1 MVCAVNAQSL
11 LNSYEVFFP
20 ERVGHI
26 IIKGDDMNDLEK
38 KVRAALILCV
48 VLVGIYLVG
57 KCYTLW
63 ERKNPGHGAQLLGQA
78 YVQAGGRAAGMFLPG
93 LEYSREEQPDDMFLA
108 VLRTVGEQFPILS
121 FAETDCGEETM
132 VEDERTA
139 RAILEEN
146 EKLVAQKSQDENQKQ
161 AVTEENQ
168 QAQNKGNEA
177 GSQSGQT
184 DGPGSGTGGSGQ
196 ADGTGNGTGGSGQS
210 DGTESGAGAESG
222 QTDSAGSPAGAQSGE
237 DAQETVQI
245 PEGTALEKQVEIPK
259 EQLGDFHSLL
269 NNFFVVDPTTTAL
282 ESQINAQTL
291 LGKDMELEKDPE
303 NPQILIYHTHSQE
316 GFADSVAGDTSTTVI
331 GVGDYLVQLLQER
344 YGYQVLHITD
354 TFDIV
359 DGQLDRSAAYN
370 YAEPVISQALQEHPS
385 VEVVIDLHRD
395 GVDESKRLVTEVN
408 GKQTAQV
415 MFFNGLSRTNQ
426 NGEISYLP
434 NPYIEDNLA
443 FSFQLEYLAKQYYP
457 DYTRCIYLKGY
468 RYNLHLK
475 PRSLLLEVGAQ
486 TNTVE
491 EAKNAM
497 EPFADLLNKV
507 LSGSEDL

>member
-1 MVCAVNAQSL
+1 M
-11 LNSYEVFFP
+11 
-20 ERVGHI
+20 
-26 IIKGDDMNDLEK
+26 IKGDDMNDLEK

-48 VLVGIYLVG
+48 IVVGIYLAG
-57 KCYTLW
+57 KCRDIW
-63 ERKNPGHGAQLLGQA
+63 ERESDGQGGRILGQA
-78 YVQAGGRAAGMFLPG
+78 YVQAGTLAAEGFLPVLSYG
-93 LEYSREEQPDDMFLA
+93 QEQTPEDFFSA

-121 FAETDCGEETM
+121 FQETDCGEEEII
-132 VEDERTA
+132 EDAETA
-139 RAILEEN
+139 EAIREEN
-146 EKLVAQKSQDENQKQ
+146 EKLIAQKLEAENQAQ

-168 QAQNKGNEA
+168 QAQE
-177 GSQSGQT
+177 T
-184 DGPGSGTGGSGQ
+184 
-196 ADGTGNGTGGSGQS
+196 QS
-210 DGTESGAGAESG
+210 DGAAET
-222 QTDSAGSPAGAQSGE
+222 QNETAQ
-237 DAQETVQI
+237 AQETSQI
-245 PEGTALEKQVEIPK
+245 PEGTATQKQVEIPR
-259 EQLGDFHSLL
+259 EQLTDFNYLL

-282 ESQINAQTL
+282 ESQINVDTL
-291 LGKDMELEKDPE
+291 LGKDMKLEKNPE
-303 NPQILIYHTHSQE
+303 QPQILIYHTHSQE
-316 GFADSVAGDTSTTVI
+316 GFADSVEGDTSTTVI

-370 YAEPVISQALQEHPS
+370 YAEPVISQALQEHPTI
-385 VEVVIDLHRD
+385 EVVIDLHRD
-395 GVDESKRLVTEVN
+395 GVDESKHLVTEVN
-408 GKQTAQV
+408 GKPTAQV

-457 DYTRCIYLKGY
+457 EYTRCIYLKGY

-497 EPFADLLNKV
+497 EPFADLLYKV
-507 LSGSEDL
+507 LSGSGTG

>member
-1 MVCAVNAQSL
+1 M
-11 LNSYEVFFP
+11 
-20 ERVGHI
+20 
-26 IIKGDDMNDLEK
+26 IKGDGMNDLEK

-48 VLVGIYLVG
+48 IVVGIYLAG
-57 KCYTLW
+57 KCRDIW
-63 ERKNPGHGAQLLGQA
+63 ERESDGQGGRILGQA
-78 YVQAGGRAAGMFLPG
+78 YVQAGTLAAESFLPVLSYG
-93 LEYSREEQPDDMFLA
+93 QEQTPEDFFSA

-121 FAETDCGEETM
+121 FQETDCGEEEII
-132 VEDERTA
+132 EDAETA
-139 RAILEEN
+139 EAIREEN
-146 EKLVAQKSQDENQKQ
+146 EKLIAQKLEAENQAQ

-168 QAQNKGNEA
+168 QAQETQSNGAAETQNE
-177 GSQSGQT
+177 T
-184 DGPGSGTGGSGQ
+184 
-196 ADGTGNGTGGSGQS
+196 
-210 DGTESGAGAESG
+210 
-222 QTDSAGSPAGAQSGE
+222 AQ
-237 DAQETVQI
+237 AQETSQI
-245 PEGTALEKQVEIPK
+245 PEGTATQKQVEIPR
-259 EQLGDFHSLL
+259 EQLTDFNYLL

-282 ESQINAQTL
+282 ESQINADTL
-291 LGKDMELEKDPE
+291 LGKDMKLEKNPE
-303 NPQILIYHTHSQE
+303 QPQILIYHTHSQE
-316 GFADSVAGDTSTTVI
+316 GFADSVEGDTSTTVI

-370 YAEPVISQALQEHPS
+370 YAEPVISQALQEHPTI
-385 VEVVIDLHRD
+385 EVVIDLHRD
-395 GVDESKRLVTEVN
+395 GVDESKHLVTEVN
-408 GKQTAQV
+408 GKPTAQV

-457 DYTRCIYLKGY
+457 EYTRCIYLKGY

-497 EPFADLLNKV
+497 EPFADLLYKV
-507 LSGSEDL
+507 LSGDGAG

>member
-1 MVCAVNAQSL
+1 M
-11 LNSYEVFFP
+11 
-20 ERVGHI
+20 
-26 IIKGDDMNDLEK
+26 IKGDDMNDLEK

-48 VLVGIYLVG
+48 IVVGIYLAG
-57 KCYTLW
+57 KCRDIW
-63 ERKNPGHGAQLLGQA
+63 ERESDGQGGRILGQA
-78 YVQAGGRAAGMFLPG
+78 YVQAGTLAAESFLPVLSYG
-93 LEYSREEQPDDMFLA
+93 QEQTPEDFFSA

-121 FAETDCGEETM
+121 FQETDCGEEEII
-132 VEDERTA
+132 EDAETA
-139 RAILEEN
+139 EAIREEN
-146 EKLVAQKSQDENQKQ
+146 EKLIAQKLEAENQAQ

-168 QAQNKGNEA
+168 QAQE
-177 GSQSGQT
+177 T
-184 DGPGSGTGGSGQ
+184 
-196 ADGTGNGTGGSGQS
+196 QS
-210 DGTESGAGAESG
+210 DGAAET
-222 QTDSAGSPAGAQSGE
+222 QNETAQ
-237 DAQETVQI
+237 AQETSQI
-245 PEGTALEKQVEIPK
+245 PEGTATQKQVEIPR
-259 EQLGDFHSLL
+259 EQLTDFNYLL

-282 ESQINAQTL
+282 ESQINADTL
-291 LGKDMELEKDPE
+291 LGKDMKLEKNPE
-303 NPQILIYHTHSQE
+303 QPQILIYHTHSQE
-316 GFADSVAGDTSTTVI
+316 GFADSVEGDTSTTVI

-370 YAEPVISQALQEHPS
+370 YAEPVISQALQEHPTI
-385 VEVVIDLHRD
+385 EVIIDLHRD
-395 GVDESKRLVTEVN
+395 GVDESKHLVTEVN
-408 GKQTAQV
+408 GKPTAQV

-426 NGEISYLP
+426 NGEITYLP

-457 DYTRCIYLKGY
+457 EYTRCIYLKGY

-497 EPFADLLNKV
+497 EPFADLLYKV
-507 LSGSEDL
+507 LSGSGTG

>member
-1 MVCAVNAQSL
+1 M
-11 LNSYEVFFP
+11 
-20 ERVGHI
+20 
-26 IIKGDDMNDLEK
+26 IKGDDMNDLEK
-38 KVRAALILCV
+38 KVRVALILCV
-48 VLVGIYLVG
+48 IVVGIYLAG
-57 KCYTLW
+57 KCRDIW
-63 ERKNPGHGAQLLGQA
+63 ERESDGQGGRILGQA
-78 YVQAGGRAAGMFLPG
+78 YVQAGTLAAESFLPVLSYG
-93 LEYSREEQPDDMFLA
+93 QEQTPEDFFSA

-121 FAETDCGEETM
+121 FQETDCGEEEII
-132 VEDERTA
+132 EDAETA
-139 RAILEEN
+139 EAIREEN
-146 EKLVAQKSQDENQKQ
+146 EKLIAQKLEAENQAQ

-168 QAQNKGNEA
+168 QAQE
-177 GSQSGQT
+177 T
-184 DGPGSGTGGSGQ
+184 
-196 ADGTGNGTGGSGQS
+196 QS
-210 DGTESGAGAESG
+210 DGAAET
-222 QTDSAGSPAGAQSGE
+222 QNETAQ
-237 DAQETVQI
+237 AQETSQI
-245 PEGTALEKQVEIPK
+245 PEGTATQKQVEIPR
-259 EQLGDFHSLL
+259 EQLTDFNYLL

-282 ESQINAQTL
+282 ESQINADTL
-291 LGKDMELEKDPE
+291 LGKDMKLEKNPE
-303 NPQILIYHTHSQE
+303 QPQILIYHTHSQE
-316 GFADSVAGDTSTTVI
+316 GFADSVEGDTSTTVI

-370 YAEPVISQALQEHPS
+370 YAEPVISQALQEHPTI
-385 VEVVIDLHRD
+385 EVVIDLHRD
-395 GVDESKRLVTEVN
+395 GVDESKHLVTEVN
-408 GKQTAQV
+408 GKPTAQV

-457 DYTRCIYLKGY
+457 EYTRCIYLKGY

-497 EPFADLLNKV
+497 EPFADLLYKV
-507 LSGSEDL
+507 LSGSGAG

>member
-1 MVCAVNAQSL
+1 M
-11 LNSYEVFFP
+11 
-20 ERVGHI
+20 
-26 IIKGDDMNDLEK
+26 IKGDDMNDLEK

-48 VLVGIYLVG
+48 IVVGIYLAG
-57 KCYTLW
+57 KCRDIW
-63 ERKNPGHGAQLLGQA
+63 ERESNGQGGRILGQA
-78 YVQAGGRAAGMFLPG
+78 YVQAGTLAAESFLPVLSYG
-93 LEYSREEQPDDMFLA
+93 QEQTPEDFFSA
-108 VLRTVGEQFPILS
+108 VLRAVGEQFPILS
-121 FAETDCGEETM
+121 FQETDCGEEEII
-132 VEDERTA
+132 EDAETA
-139 RAILEEN
+139 EAIREEN
-146 EKLVAQKSQDENQKQ
+146 EKLIAQKLEAENQAQ

-168 QAQNKGNEA
+168 QAQE
-177 GSQSGQT
+177 T
-184 DGPGSGTGGSGQ
+184 
-196 ADGTGNGTGGSGQS
+196 QS
-210 DGTESGAGAESG
+210 DGAAET
-222 QTDSAGSPAGAQSGE
+222 QNETAQ
-237 DAQETVQI
+237 AQETSQI
-245 PEGTALEKQVEIPK
+245 PEGTATQKQVEIPR
-259 EQLGDFHSLL
+259 EQLTDFNYLL

-282 ESQINAQTL
+282 ESQINVDTL
-291 LGKDMELEKDPE
+291 LGKDMKLEKNPE
-303 NPQILIYHTHSQE
+303 QPQILIYHTHSQE
-316 GFADSVAGDTSTTVI
+316 GFADSVEGDTSTTVI

-370 YAEPVISQALQEHPS
+370 YAEPVISQALQEHPTI
-385 VEVVIDLHRD
+385 EVVIDLHRD
-395 GVDESKRLVTEVN
+395 GVDESKHLVTEVN
-408 GKQTAQV
+408 GKPTAQV

-457 DYTRCIYLKGY
+457 EYTRCIYLKGY

-497 EPFADLLNKV
+497 EPFADLLYKV
-507 LSGSEDL
+507 LSGDGAG

>member
-1 MVCAVNAQSL
+1 M
-11 LNSYEVFFP
+11 
-20 ERVGHI
+20 
-26 IIKGDDMNDLEK
+26 IKGDDMNDLEK

-48 VLVGIYLVG
+48 IVVGIYLAG
-57 KCYTLW
+57 KCRDIW
-63 ERKNPGHGAQLLGQA
+63 ERESDGQGGRILGQA
-78 YVQAGGRAAGMFLPG
+78 YVQAGTLAAESFLPVLSYG
-93 LEYSREEQPDDMFLA
+93 QEQTPEDFFSA

-121 FAETDCGEETM
+121 FQETDCGEEEII
-132 VEDERTA
+132 EDAETA
-139 RAILEEN
+139 EAIREEN
-146 EKLVAQKSQDENQKQ
+146 EKLIAQKLEAENQAQ

-168 QAQNKGNEA
+168 QAQE
-177 GSQSGQT
+177 T
-184 DGPGSGTGGSGQ
+184 
-196 ADGTGNGTGGSGQS
+196 QS
-210 DGTESGAGAESG
+210 DGAAET
-222 QTDSAGSPAGAQSGE
+222 QNETAQ
-237 DAQETVQI
+237 AQETSQI
-245 PEGTALEKQVEIPK
+245 PEGTATQKQVEIPR
-259 EQLGDFHSLL
+259 EQLTDFNYLL

-282 ESQINAQTL
+282 ESQINADTL
-291 LGKDMELEKDPE
+291 LGKDMKLEKNPE
-303 NPQILIYHTHSQE
+303 QPQILIYHTHSQE
-316 GFADSVAGDTSTTVI
+316 GFADSVEGDTSTTVI

-370 YAEPVISQALQEHPS
+370 YAEPVISQALQEHPTI
-385 VEVVIDLHRD
+385 EVVIDLHRD
-395 GVDESKRLVTEVN
+395 GVDESKHLVTEVN
-408 GKQTAQV
+408 GKPAAQV

-457 DYTRCIYLKGY
+457 EYTRCIYLKGY

-497 EPFADLLNKV
+497 EPFADLLYKV
-507 LSGSEDL
+507 LSGSGTG

>member
-1 MVCAVNAQSL
+1 M
-11 LNSYEVFFP
+11 
-20 ERVGHI
+20 
-26 IIKGDDMNDLEK
+26 IKGDGMNDLEK

-48 VLVGIYLVG
+48 IVVGIYLAG
-57 KCYTLW
+57 KCRDIW
-63 ERKNPGHGAQLLGQA
+63 ERESDGQGGRILGQA
-78 YVQAGGRAAGMFLPG
+78 YVQAGTLAAESFLPVLSYG
-93 LEYSREEQPDDMFLA
+93 QEQTPEDFFSA

-121 FAETDCGEETM
+121 FQETDCGEEEII
-132 VEDERTA
+132 EDAETA
-139 RAILEEN
+139 EAIREEN
-146 EKLVAQKSQDENQKQ
+146 EKLIAQKLEAENQAQ

-168 QAQNKGNEA
+168 QAQE
-177 GSQSGQT
+177 T
-184 DGPGSGTGGSGQ
+184 
-196 ADGTGNGTGGSGQS
+196 QS
-210 DGTESGAGAESG
+210 DGAAET
-222 QTDSAGSPAGAQSGE
+222 QNETAQ
-237 DAQETVQI
+237 AQETSQI
-245 PEGTALEKQVEIPK
+245 PEGTAPQKQVEIPR
-259 EQLGDFHSLL
+259 EQLTDFNYLL

-282 ESQINAQTL
+282 ESQINVDTL
-291 LGKDMELEKDPE
+291 LGKDMKLEKNPE
-303 NPQILIYHTHSQE
+303 QPQILIYHTHSQE
-316 GFADSVAGDTSTTVI
+316 GFADSVEGDTSTTVI

-370 YAEPVISQALQEHPS
+370 YAEPVISQALQEHPTI
-385 VEVVIDLHRD
+385 EVVIDLHRD
-395 GVDESKRLVTEVN
+395 GVDESKHLVTEVN
-408 GKQTAQV
+408 GKPTAQV

-457 DYTRCIYLKGY
+457 EYTRCIYLKGY

-497 EPFADLLNKV
+497 EPFADLLYKV
-507 LSGSEDL
+507 LSGNGVG

>member
-1 MVCAVNAQSL
+1 M
-11 LNSYEVFFP
+11 
-20 ERVGHI
+20 
-26 IIKGDDMNDLEK
+26 IKGDGMNDLEK

-48 VLVGIYLVG
+48 IVVGIYLAG
-57 KCYTLW
+57 KCKEIW
-63 ERKNPGHGAQLLGQA
+63 ERESDGQGGRILGQA
-78 YVQAGGRAAGMFLPG
+78 YVQAGTLAAESFLPVLSYG
-93 LEYSREEQPDDMFLA
+93 QEQAPEDFFSA

-121 FAETDCGEETM
+121 FQETDCGEEEII
-132 VEDERTA
+132 EDAETA
-139 RAILEEN
+139 EAIREEN
-146 EKLVAQKSQDENQKQ
+146 EKLIAQKLEAENQAQ

-168 QAQNKGNEA
+168 QAQE
-177 GSQSGQT
+177 T
-184 DGPGSGTGGSGQ
+184 
-196 ADGTGNGTGGSGQS
+196 QS
-210 DGTESGAGAESG
+210 DGAAET
-222 QTDSAGSPAGAQSGE
+222 QNETAQ
-237 DAQETVQI
+237 AQETSQI
-245 PEGTALEKQVEIPK
+245 PEGTATQKQVEIPR
-259 EQLGDFHSLL
+259 EQLTDFNYLL

-282 ESQINAQTL
+282 ESQINADTL
-291 LGKDMELEKDPE
+291 LGKDMKLEKNPE
-303 NPQILIYHTHSQE
+303 QPQILIYHTHSQE
-316 GFADSVAGDTSTTVI
+316 GFADSVEGDTSTTVI

-370 YAEPVISQALQEHPS
+370 YAEPVISQALQEHPTI
-385 VEVVIDLHRD
+385 EVVIDLHRD
-395 GVDESKRLVTEVN
+395 GVDESKHLVTEVN
-408 GKQTAQV
+408 GKPTAQV

-457 DYTRCIYLKGY
+457 EYTRCIYLKGY

-497 EPFADLLNKV
+497 EPFADLLYKV
-507 LSGSEDL
+507 LSGER

>member
-1 MVCAVNAQSL
+1 M
-11 LNSYEVFFP
+11 
-20 ERVGHI
+20 
-26 IIKGDDMNDLEK
+26 IKGDDMNNLEK

-48 VLVGIYLVG
+48 IVVGIYLAG
-57 KCYTLW
+57 KCRDIW
-63 ERKNPGHGAQLLGQA
+63 ERESDGQGGRILGQA
-78 YVQAGGRAAGMFLPG
+78 YVQAGTLAAESFLPVLSYG
-93 LEYSREEQPDDMFLA
+93 QEQTPEDFFSA

-121 FAETDCGEETM
+121 FQETDCGEEEII
-132 VEDERTA
+132 EDAETA
-139 RAILEEN
+139 EAIREEN
-146 EKLVAQKSQDENQKQ
+146 EKLIAQKLEAENQAQ

-168 QAQNKGNEA
+168 QAQE
-177 GSQSGQT
+177 T
-184 DGPGSGTGGSGQ
+184 
-196 ADGTGNGTGGSGQS
+196 QS
-210 DGTESGAGAESG
+210 DGAAET
-222 QTDSAGSPAGAQSGE
+222 QNETAQ
-237 DAQETVQI
+237 AQETSQI
-245 PEGTALEKQVEIPK
+245 PEGTATQKQVEIPR
-259 EQLGDFHSLL
+259 EQLTDFNYLL

-282 ESQINAQTL
+282 ESQINVDTL
-291 LGKDMELEKDPE
+291 LGKDMKLEKNPE
-303 NPQILIYHTHSQE
+303 QPQILIYHTHSQE
-316 GFADSVAGDTSTTVI
+316 GFADSVEGDTSTTVI

-370 YAEPVISQALQEHPS
+370 YAEPVISQALQEHPTI
-385 VEVVIDLHRD
+385 EVVIDLHRD
-395 GVDESKRLVTEVN
+395 GVDESKHLVTEVN
-408 GKQTAQV
+408 GKPAAQV

-457 DYTRCIYLKGY
+457 EYTRCIYLKGY

-497 EPFADLLNKV
+497 EPFADLLYKV
-507 LSGSEDL
+507 LSGER

>member
-1 MVCAVNAQSL
+1 M
-11 LNSYEVFFP
+11 
-20 ERVGHI
+20 
-26 IIKGDDMNDLEK
+26 IKGDGMNDLEK

-48 VLVGIYLVG
+48 IVVGIYLAG
-57 KCYTLW
+57 KCRDIW
-63 ERKNPGHGAQLLGQA
+63 ERESDGQGGRILGQA
-78 YVQAGGRAAGMFLPG
+78 YVQAGTLAAESFLPVLSYG
-93 LEYSREEQPDDMFLA
+93 QEQTPEDFFSA

-121 FAETDCGEETM
+121 FQETDCGEEEII
-132 VEDERTA
+132 EDAETA
-139 RAILEEN
+139 EAIREEN
-146 EKLVAQKSQDENQKQ
+146 EKLIAQKLEAENQAQ

-168 QAQNKGNEA
+168 QAQE
-177 GSQSGQT
+177 T
-184 DGPGSGTGGSGQ
+184 
-196 ADGTGNGTGGSGQS
+196 QS
-210 DGTESGAGAESG
+210 DGAAET
-222 QTDSAGSPAGAQSGE
+222 QNETAQ
-237 DAQETVQI
+237 AQETSQI
-245 PEGTALEKQVEIPK
+245 PEGTATQKQVEIPR
-259 EQLGDFHSLL
+259 EQLTDFNYLL

-282 ESQINAQTL
+282 ESQINVDTL
-291 LGKDMELEKDPE
+291 LGKDMKLEKNPE
-303 NPQILIYHTHSQE
+303 QPQILIYHTHSQE
-316 GFADSVAGDTSTTVI
+316 EFADSVEGDTSTTVI

-370 YAEPVISQALQEHPS
+370 YAEPVISQALQEHPTI
-385 VEVVIDLHRD
+385 EVVIDLHRD
-395 GVDESKRLVTEVN
+395 GVDESKHLVTEVN
-408 GKQTAQV
+408 GKPTAQV

-457 DYTRCIYLKGY
+457 EYTRCIYLKGY

-497 EPFADLLNKV
+497 EPFADLLYKV
-507 LSGSEDL
+507 LSGDGAG

>member
-1 MVCAVNAQSL
+1 M
-11 LNSYEVFFP
+11 
-20 ERVGHI
+20 
-26 IIKGDDMNDLEK
+26 IKGDDMNDLEK

-48 VLVGIYLVG
+48 IVVGIYLAG
-57 KCYTLW
+57 KCRDIW
-63 ERKNPGHGAQLLGQA
+63 ERESDGQGGRILGQA
-78 YVQAGGRAAGMFLPG
+78 YVQAGTLAAESFLPVLSYG
-93 LEYSREEQPDDMFLA
+93 QEQTPEDFFSA

-121 FAETDCGEETM
+121 FQETDCGEEEII
-132 VEDERTA
+132 EDAETA
-139 RAILEEN
+139 EAIREEN
-146 EKLVAQKSQDENQKQ
+146 EKLIAQKLEAENQAQ

-168 QAQNKGNEA
+168 QAQE
-177 GSQSGQT
+177 T
-184 DGPGSGTGGSGQ
+184 
-196 ADGTGNGTGGSGQS
+196 QS
-210 DGTESGAGAESG
+210 DGAAET
-222 QTDSAGSPAGAQSGE
+222 QNETAQ
-237 DAQETVQI
+237 AQETSQI
-245 PEGTALEKQVEIPK
+245 PEGTATQKQVEIPR
-259 EQLGDFHSLL
+259 EQLTDFNYLL

-282 ESQINAQTL
+282 ESQINVDTL
-291 LGKDMELEKDPE
+291 LGKDMKLEKNPE
-303 NPQILIYHTHSQE
+303 QPQILIYHTHSQE
-316 GFADSVAGDTSTTVI
+316 GFADSVEGDTSTTVI
-331 GVGDYLVQLLQER
+331 GVGDYLAQLLQER

-370 YAEPVISQALQEHPS
+370 YAEPVISQALQEHPTI
-385 VEVVIDLHRD
+385 EIVIDLHRD
-395 GVDESKRLVTEVN
+395 GVDESKPLVTEVN
-408 GKQTAQV
+408 GKPTAQV

-457 DYTRCIYLKGY
+457 EYTRCIYLKGY

-497 EPFADLLNKV
+497 EPFADLLYKV
-507 LSGSEDL
+507 LSGSGAG

>member
-1 MVCAVNAQSL
+1 M
-11 LNSYEVFFP
+11 
-20 ERVGHI
+20 
-26 IIKGDDMNDLEK
+26 IKGDDMNDLEK

-48 VLVGIYLVG
+48 IVAGIYLAG
-57 KCYTLW
+57 KCRDIW
-63 ERKNPGHGAQLLGQA
+63 ERESDGQGGRILGQA
-78 YVQAGGRAAGMFLPG
+78 YVQAGTLAAESFLPVLSYG
-93 LEYSREEQPDDMFLA
+93 QEQTPEDFFSA

-121 FAETDCGEETM
+121 FQETDCGEEEII
-132 VEDERTA
+132 EDAETA
-139 RAILEEN
+139 EAIREEN
-146 EKLVAQKSQDENQKQ
+146 EKLIAQKLEAENQAQ

-168 QAQNKGNEA
+168 QAQE
-177 GSQSGQT
+177 T
-184 DGPGSGTGGSGQ
+184 
-196 ADGTGNGTGGSGQS
+196 QS
-210 DGTESGAGAESG
+210 DGAAET
-222 QTDSAGSPAGAQSGE
+222 QNETAQ
-237 DAQETVQI
+237 AQETSQI
-245 PEGTALEKQVEIPK
+245 PEGTATQKQVEIPR
-259 EQLGDFHSLL
+259 EQLTDFNYLL

-282 ESQINAQTL
+282 ESQINVDTL
-291 LGKDMELEKDPE
+291 LGKDMKLEKNPE
-303 NPQILIYHTHSQE
+303 QPQILIYHTHSQE
-316 GFADSVAGDTSTTVI
+316 GFADSVEGDTSTTVI

-354 TFDIV
+354 TFDLV

-370 YAEPVISQALQEHPS
+370 YAEPVISQALQEHPTI
-385 VEVVIDLHRD
+385 EVVIDLHRD
-395 GVDESKRLVTEVN
+395 GVDESKHLVTEVN
-408 GKQTAQV
+408 GKPTAQV

-457 DYTRCIYLKGY
+457 EYTRCIYLKGY

-497 EPFADLLNKV
+497 EPFADLLYKV
-507 LSGSEDL
+507 LSGNGAG

>member
-1 MVCAVNAQSL
+1 M
-11 LNSYEVFFP
+11 
-20 ERVGHI
+20 
-26 IIKGDDMNDLEK
+26 IKGDGMNDLEK

-48 VLVGIYLVG
+48 IVVGIYLAG
-57 KCYTLW
+57 KCRDIW
-63 ERKNPGHGAQLLGQA
+63 ERESDGQGGRILGQA
-78 YVQAGGRAAGMFLPG
+78 YVQAGTLAAESFLPVLSYG
-93 LEYSREEQPDDMFLA
+93 QEQTPEDFFSA

-121 FAETDCGEETM
+121 FQETDCGEEEII
-132 VEDERTA
+132 EDAETA
-139 RAILEEN
+139 EAIREEN
-146 EKLVAQKSQDENQKQ
+146 EKLIAQKLEAENQAQ

-168 QAQNKGNEA
+168 QAQE
-177 GSQSGQT
+177 T
-184 DGPGSGTGGSGQ
+184 
-196 ADGTGNGTGGSGQS
+196 QS
-210 DGTESGAGAESG
+210 DGAAET
-222 QTDSAGSPAGAQSGE
+222 QNETAQ
-237 DAQETVQI
+237 AQETSQI
-245 PEGTALEKQVEIPK
+245 PEGTATQKQVEIPR
-259 EQLGDFHSLL
+259 EQLTDFNYLL

-282 ESQINAQTL
+282 ESQINADTL
-291 LGKDMELEKDPE
+291 LGKDMKLEKNPE
-303 NPQILIYHTHSQE
+303 QPQILIYHTHSQE
-316 GFADSVAGDTSTTVI
+316 GFADSVEGDTSTTVI

-370 YAEPVISQALQEHPS
+370 YAEPVISQALQEHPTI
-385 VEVVIDLHRD
+385 EIVIDLHRD
-395 GVDESKRLVTEVN
+395 GVDESKHLVTEVN
-408 GKQTAQV
+408 GKPTAQV

-457 DYTRCIYLKGY
+457 EYTRCIYLKGY

-497 EPFADLLNKV
+497 EPFADLLYKV
-507 LSGSEDL
+507 LSGSGAG

>member
-1 MVCAVNAQSL
+1 M
-11 LNSYEVFFP
+11 
-20 ERVGHI
+20 
-26 IIKGDDMNDLEK
+26 IKGDGMNDLEK

-48 VLVGIYLVG
+48 IVVGIYLAG
-57 KCYTLW
+57 KCRDIW
-63 ERKNPGHGAQLLGQA
+63 ERESDGQGGRILGQA
-78 YVQAGGRAAGMFLPG
+78 YVQAGTLAAESFLPVLSYG
-93 LEYSREEQPDDMFLA
+93 QEQTPEDFFSA

-121 FAETDCGEETM
+121 FQETDCGEEEII
-132 VEDERTA
+132 EDAETA
-139 RAILEEN
+139 EAIREEN
-146 EKLVAQKSQDENQKQ
+146 EKLIAQKLEAENQAQ

-168 QAQNKGNEA
+168 QAQE
-177 GSQSGQT
+177 T
-184 DGPGSGTGGSGQ
+184 
-196 ADGTGNGTGGSGQS
+196 QS
-210 DGTESGAGAESG
+210 DGAAET
-222 QTDSAGSPAGAQSGE
+222 QNETAQ
-237 DAQETVQI
+237 AQETSQI
-245 PEGTALEKQVEIPK
+245 PEGTATQKQVEIPR
-259 EQLGDFHSLL
+259 EQLTDFNYLL

-282 ESQINAQTL
+282 ESQINVDTL
-291 LGKDMELEKDPE
+291 LGKDMKLEKNPE
-303 NPQILIYHTHSQE
+303 QPQILIYHTHSQE
-316 GFADSVAGDTSTTVI
+316 GFADSVEGDTSTTVI
-331 GVGDYLVQLLQER
+331 GVGDYLAQLLQER

-370 YAEPVISQALQEHPS
+370 YAEPVISQALQEHPTI
-385 VEVVIDLHRD
+385 EVVIDLHRD
-395 GVDESKRLVTEVN
+395 GVDESKHLVTEVN
-408 GKQTAQV
+408 GKPTAQV

-457 DYTRCIYLKGY
+457 EYTRCIYLKGY

-497 EPFADLLNKV
+497 EPFADLLYKV
-507 LSGSEDL
+507 LSGSGTG

>member
-1 MVCAVNAQSL
+1 M
-11 LNSYEVFFP
+11 
-20 ERVGHI
+20 
-26 IIKGDDMNDLEK
+26 IKGDDMNDLEK
-38 KVRAALILCV
+38 KVRAVLILCV
-48 VLVGIYLVG
+48 IVVGIYLAG
-57 KCYTLW
+57 KCRDIW
-63 ERKNPGHGAQLLGQA
+63 ERESDGQGGRILGQA
-78 YVQAGGRAAGMFLPG
+78 YVQAGTLAAESFLPVLSYG
-93 LEYSREEQPDDMFLA
+93 QEQTPEDFFSA

-121 FAETDCGEETM
+121 FQETDCGEEEII
-132 VEDERTA
+132 EDAETA
-139 RAILEEN
+139 EAIREEN
-146 EKLVAQKSQDENQKQ
+146 EKLIAQKLEAENQAQ

-168 QAQNKGNEA
+168 QAQE
-177 GSQSGQT
+177 T
-184 DGPGSGTGGSGQ
+184 
-196 ADGTGNGTGGSGQS
+196 QS
-210 DGTESGAGAESG
+210 DGAAET
-222 QTDSAGSPAGAQSGE
+222 QNETAQ
-237 DAQETVQI
+237 AQETSQI
-245 PEGTALEKQVEIPK
+245 PEGTATQKQVEIPR
-259 EQLGDFHSLL
+259 EQLTDFNYLL

-282 ESQINAQTL
+282 ESQINVDTL
-291 LGKDMELEKDPE
+291 LGKDMKLEKNPE
-303 NPQILIYHTHSQE
+303 QPQILIYHTHSQE
-316 GFADSVAGDTSTTVI
+316 GFADSVEGDTSTTVI

-370 YAEPVISQALQEHPS
+370 YAEPVISQALQEHPTI
-385 VEVVIDLHRD
+385 EVVIDLHRD
-395 GVDESKRLVTEVN
+395 GVDESKHLVTEVN
-408 GKQTAQV
+408 GKPTAQV

-457 DYTRCIYLKGY
+457 EYTRCIYLKGY

-497 EPFADLLNKV
+497 EPFADLLYKV
-507 LSGSEDL
+507 LSGSGAG

>member
-1 MVCAVNAQSL
+1 M
-11 LNSYEVFFP
+11 
-20 ERVGHI
+20 
-26 IIKGDDMNDLEK
+26 IKGDDMNDLEK

-48 VLVGIYLVG
+48 IVVGIYLAG
-57 KCYTLW
+57 KCRDIW
-63 ERKNPGHGAQLLGQA
+63 ERESDGQGGRILGQA
-78 YVQAGGRAAGMFLPG
+78 YVQAGTLAAESFLPVLSYG
-93 LEYSREEQPDDMFLA
+93 QEQTPEDFFSA

-121 FAETDCGEETM
+121 FQETDCGEEEII
-132 VEDERTA
+132 EDAETA
-139 RAILEEN
+139 EAIREEN
-146 EKLVAQKSQDENQKQ
+146 EKLIAQKLEAENQAQ

-168 QAQNKGNEA
+168 EAQE
-177 GSQSGQT
+177 T
-184 DGPGSGTGGSGQ
+184 
-196 ADGTGNGTGGSGQS
+196 QS
-210 DGTESGAGAESG
+210 DGAAET
-222 QTDSAGSPAGAQSGE
+222 QNETAQ
-237 DAQETVQI
+237 AQETSQI
-245 PEGTALEKQVEIPK
+245 PEGTATQKQVEIPR
-259 EQLGDFHSLL
+259 EQLTDFNYLL

-282 ESQINAQTL
+282 ESQINADTL
-291 LGKDMELEKDPE
+291 LGKDMKLEKNPE
-303 NPQILIYHTHSQE
+303 QPQILIYHTHSQE
-316 GFADSVAGDTSTTVI
+316 GFADSVEGDTSTTVI

-370 YAEPVISQALQEHPS
+370 YAEPVISQALQEHPTI
-385 VEVVIDLHRD
+385 EVVIDLHRD
-395 GVDESKRLVTEVN
+395 GVDESKHLVTEVN
-408 GKQTAQV
+408 GKPTAQV

-457 DYTRCIYLKGY
+457 EYTRCIYLKGY

-497 EPFADLLNKV
+497 EPFADLLYKV
-507 LSGSEDL
+507 LSGSGAG

>member
-1 MVCAVNAQSL
+1 M
-11 LNSYEVFFP
+11 
-20 ERVGHI
+20 
-26 IIKGDDMNDLEK
+26 IKGDGMNDLEK

-48 VLVGIYLVG
+48 IVVGIYLAG
-57 KCYTLW
+57 KCKEIW
-63 ERKNPGHGAQLLGQA
+63 ERESDGQGGRILGQA
-78 YVQAGGRAAGMFLPG
+78 YVQAGTLAAGSFLPVLSYG
-93 LEYSREEQPDDMFLA
+93 QEQAPEDFFSA

-121 FAETDCGEETM
+121 FQETDCGEEEII
-132 VEDERTA
+132 EDAETA
-139 RAILEEN
+139 EAIREEN
-146 EKLVAQKSQDENQKQ
+146 EKLIAQKLEAENQAQ

-168 QAQNKGNEA
+168 QAQE
-177 GSQSGQT
+177 T
-184 DGPGSGTGGSGQ
+184 
-196 ADGTGNGTGGSGQS
+196 QS
-210 DGTESGAGAESG
+210 DGANQGNG
-222 QTDSAGSPAGAQSGE
+222 
-237 DAQETVQI
+237 QETSQI
-245 PEGTALEKQVEIPK
+245 SEGTATQKQVEIPR
-259 EQLGDFHSLL
+259 EQLTDFNYLL

-282 ESQINAQTL
+282 KSQINVDTL
-291 LGKDMELEKDPE
+291 LGKDMKLEKNPE
-303 NPQILIYHTHSQE
+303 QPQILIYHTHSQE
-316 GFADSVAGDTSTTVI
+316 EFADSVEGDTSTTVI

-354 TFDIV
+354 TFDLV

-370 YAEPVISQALQEHPS
+370 YAEPVISQALQEHPTI
-385 VEVVIDLHRD
+385 EVVIDLHRD
-395 GVDESKRLVTEVN
+395 GVDESKHLVTEVN
-408 GKQTAQV
+408 GKPTAQV

-457 DYTRCIYLKGY
+457 EYTRCIYLKGY

-497 EPFADLLNKV
+497 EPFADLLYKV
-507 LSGSEDL
+507 LSGNGAG

>member
-1 MVCAVNAQSL
+1 M
-11 LNSYEVFFP
+11 
-20 ERVGHI
+20 
-26 IIKGDDMNDLEK
+26 IKGDGMNDLEK

-48 VLVGIYLVG
+48 IVVGIYLAG
-57 KCYTLW
+57 KCRDIW
-63 ERKNPGHGAQLLGQA
+63 ERESDGQGGRILGQA
-78 YVQAGGRAAGMFLPG
+78 YVQAGTLAAESFLPVLSYG
-93 LEYSREEQPDDMFLA
+93 QEQTPEDFFSA

-121 FAETDCGEETM
+121 FQETDCGEEEII
-132 VEDERTA
+132 EDAETA
-139 RAILEEN
+139 EAIREEN
-146 EKLVAQKSQDENQKQ
+146 EKLIAQKLEAENQAQ

-168 QAQNKGNEA
+168 QAQE
-177 GSQSGQT
+177 T
-184 DGPGSGTGGSGQ
+184 
-196 ADGTGNGTGGSGQS
+196 QS
-210 DGTESGAGAESG
+210 DGAAET
-222 QTDSAGSPAGAQSGE
+222 QNETAQ
-237 DAQETVQI
+237 AQETSQI
-245 PEGTALEKQVEIPK
+245 PEGTATQKQVEIPR
-259 EQLGDFHSLL
+259 EQLTDFNYLL

-282 ESQINAQTL
+282 ESQINADTL
-291 LGKDMELEKDPE
+291 LGKDMKLEKNPE
-303 NPQILIYHTHSQE
+303 QPQILIYHTHSQE
-316 GFADSVAGDTSTTVI
+316 GFADSVEGDTSTTVI

-370 YAEPVISQALQEHPS
+370 YAEPVISQALQEHPTI
-385 VEVVIDLHRD
+385 EVVIDLHRD
-395 GVDESKRLVTEVN
+395 GVDESKHLVTEVN
-408 GKQTAQV
+408 GKPTAQV

-457 DYTRCIYLKGY
+457 EYTRCIYLKGY

-497 EPFADLLNKV
+497 EPFADLLYKV
-507 LSGSEDL
+507 LSGSGTG

>member
-1 MVCAVNAQSL
+1 M
-11 LNSYEVFFP
+11 
-20 ERVGHI
+20 
-26 IIKGDDMNDLEK
+26 IKGDDMNDLEK

-48 VLVGIYLVG
+48 IVVGIYLAG
-57 KCYTLW
+57 KCRDIW
-63 ERKNPGHGAQLLGQA
+63 ERESDGQGGRILGQA
-78 YVQAGGRAAGMFLPG
+78 YVQAGTLAAESFLPVLSYG
-93 LEYSREEQPDDMFLA
+93 QEQTPEDFFSA

-121 FAETDCGEETM
+121 FQETDCGEEEII
-132 VEDERTA
+132 EDAETA
-139 RAILEEN
+139 EAIREEN
-146 EKLVAQKSQDENQKQ
+146 EKLIAQKLEAENQAQ

-168 QAQNKGNEA
+168 QAQE
-177 GSQSGQT
+177 T
-184 DGPGSGTGGSGQ
+184 
-196 ADGTGNGTGGSGQS
+196 QS
-210 DGTESGAGAESG
+210 DGAAET
-222 QTDSAGSPAGAQSGE
+222 QNETAQ
-237 DAQETVQI
+237 AQETSQI
-245 PEGTALEKQVEIPK
+245 PEGTATQKQVEIPR
-259 EQLGDFHSLL
+259 EQLTDFNYLL

-282 ESQINAQTL
+282 ESQINADTL
-291 LGKDMELEKDPE
+291 LGKDMKLEKNPE
-303 NPQILIYHTHSQE
+303 QPQILIYHTHSQE
-316 GFADSVAGDTSTTVI
+316 GFADSVEGDTSTTVI
-331 GVGDYLVQLLQER
+331 GVGDYLAQLLQER

-370 YAEPVISQALQEHPS
+370 YAEPVISQALQEHPTI
-385 VEVVIDLHRD
+385 EVVIDLHRD
-395 GVDESKRLVTEVN
+395 GVDESKHLITEVN
-408 GKQTAQV
+408 GKPTAQV

-457 DYTRCIYLKGY
+457 EYTRCIYLKGY

-497 EPFADLLNKV
+497 EPFADLLYKV
-507 LSGSEDL
+507 LSGDGAG

>member
-1 MVCAVNAQSL
+1 M
-11 LNSYEVFFP
+11 
-20 ERVGHI
+20 
-26 IIKGDDMNDLEK
+26 IKGDGMNDLEK

-48 VLVGIYLVG
+48 IVVGIYLAG
-57 KCYTLW
+57 KCKEIW
-63 ERKNPGHGAQLLGQA
+63 ERESDGQGGRILGQA
-78 YVQAGGRAAGMFLPG
+78 YVQAGTLAAGSFLPVLSYG
-93 LEYSREEQPDDMFLA
+93 QEQTPEDFFSA
-108 VLRTVGEQFPILS
+108 VLRAVGEQFPILS
-121 FAETDCGEETM
+121 FQETDCGEEEII
-132 VEDERTA
+132 EDAETA
-139 RAILEEN
+139 EAIREEN
-146 EKLVAQKSQDENQKQ
+146 EKLIAQKLEAENQAQ

-168 QAQNKGNEA
+168 QAQE
-177 GSQSGQT
+177 T
-184 DGPGSGTGGSGQ
+184 
-196 ADGTGNGTGGSGQS
+196 QS
-210 DGTESGAGAESG
+210 DGAAET
-222 QTDSAGSPAGAQSGE
+222 QNETAQ
-237 DAQETVQI
+237 AQETSQI
-245 PEGTALEKQVEIPK
+245 PEGTATQKQVEIPR
-259 EQLGDFHSLL
+259 EQLTDFNYLL

-282 ESQINAQTL
+282 ESQINVDTL
-291 LGKDMELEKDPE
+291 LGKDMKLEKNPE
-303 NPQILIYHTHSQE
+303 QPQILIYHTHSQE
-316 GFADSVAGDTSTTVI
+316 GFADSVEGDTSTTVI

-370 YAEPVISQALQEHPS
+370 YAEPVISQALQEHPTI
-385 VEVVIDLHRD
+385 EVVIDLHRD
-395 GVDESKRLVTEVN
+395 GVDESKHLVTEVN
-408 GKQTAQV
+408 GKPTAQV

-457 DYTRCIYLKGY
+457 EYTRCIYLKGY

-497 EPFADLLNKV
+497 EPFADLLYKV
-507 LSGSEDL
+507 LSGNGAG

>member
-1 MVCAVNAQSL
+1 M
-11 LNSYEVFFP
+11 
-20 ERVGHI
+20 
-26 IIKGDDMNDLEK
+26 IKGDDMNDLEK

-48 VLVGIYLVG
+48 IVVGIYLAG
-57 KCYTLW
+57 KCRDIW
-63 ERKNPGHGAQLLGQA
+63 ERESDGQGGRILGQA
-78 YVQAGGRAAGMFLPG
+78 YVQAGTLAAESFLPVLSYG
-93 LEYSREEQPDDMFLA
+93 QEQTPEDFFSA

-121 FAETDCGEETM
+121 LQETDCGEEEII
-132 VEDERTA
+132 EDAETA
-139 RAILEEN
+139 EAIREEN
-146 EKLVAQKSQDENQKQ
+146 EKLIAQKLEAENQAQ

-168 QAQNKGNEA
+168 QAQE
-177 GSQSGQT
+177 T
-184 DGPGSGTGGSGQ
+184 
-196 ADGTGNGTGGSGQS
+196 QS
-210 DGTESGAGAESG
+210 DGAAET
-222 QTDSAGSPAGAQSGE
+222 QNETAQ
-237 DAQETVQI
+237 AQETSQI
-245 PEGTALEKQVEIPK
+245 PEGTATQKQVEIPR
-259 EQLGDFHSLL
+259 EQLTDFNYLL

-282 ESQINAQTL
+282 ESQINADTL
-291 LGKDMELEKDPE
+291 LGKDMKLEKNPE
-303 NPQILIYHTHSQE
+303 QPQILIYHTHSQE
-316 GFADSVAGDTSTTVI
+316 GFADSVEGDTSTTVI

-370 YAEPVISQALQEHPS
+370 YAEPVISQALQEHPTI
-385 VEVVIDLHRD
+385 EIVIDLHRD
-395 GVDESKRLVTEVN
+395 GVDESKHLVTEVN
-408 GKQTAQV
+408 WKPTAQV

-457 DYTRCIYLKGY
+457 EYTRCIYLKGY

-497 EPFADLLNKV
+497 EPFADLLYKV
-507 LSGSEDL
+507 LSGSGAG

>member
-1 MVCAVNAQSL
+1 M
-11 LNSYEVFFP
+11 
-20 ERVGHI
+20 
-26 IIKGDDMNDLEK
+26 IKGDDMNDLEK

-48 VLVGIYLVG
+48 IVVGIYLAG
-57 KCYTLW
+57 KCRDIW
-63 ERKNPGHGAQLLGQA
+63 ERESDGQGGRILGQA
-78 YVQAGGRAAGMFLPG
+78 YVQAGTLAAESFLPVLSYG
-93 LEYSREEQPDDMFLA
+93 QEQAPEDFFSA

-121 FAETDCGEETM
+121 FQETDCGEEEII
-132 VEDERTA
+132 EDAETA
-139 RAILEEN
+139 EAIREEN
-146 EKLVAQKSQDENQKQ
+146 EKLIAQKLEAENQAQ

-168 QAQNKGNEA
+168 QAQE
-177 GSQSGQT
+177 T
-184 DGPGSGTGGSGQ
+184 
-196 ADGTGNGTGGSGQS
+196 QS
-210 DGTESGAGAESG
+210 DGAAET
-222 QTDSAGSPAGAQSGE
+222 QNETAQ
-237 DAQETVQI
+237 AQETSQI
-245 PEGTALEKQVEIPK
+245 PEGTATQKQVEIPR
-259 EQLGDFHSLL
+259 EQLTDFNYLL

-282 ESQINAQTL
+282 ESQINADTL
-291 LGKDMELEKDPE
+291 LGKDMKLEKNPE
-303 NPQILIYHTHSQE
+303 QPQILIYHTHSQE
-316 GFADSVAGDTSTTVI
+316 GFADSVEGDTSTTVI

-370 YAEPVISQALQEHPS
+370 YAEPVISQALQEHPTI
-385 VEVVIDLHRD
+385 EVVIDLHRD
-395 GVDESKRLVTEVN
+395 GVDESKHLVTEVN
-408 GKQTAQV
+408 GKPTAQV

-457 DYTRCIYLKGY
+457 EYTRCIYLKGY

-497 EPFADLLNKV
+497 EPFADLLYKV
-507 LSGSEDL
+507 LSGSGTG

>member
-1 MVCAVNAQSL
+1 M
-11 LNSYEVFFP
+11 
-20 ERVGHI
+20 
-26 IIKGDDMNDLEK
+26 IKGDDMNDLEK

-48 VLVGIYLVG
+48 IVAGIYLAG
-57 KCYTLW
+57 KCRDIW
-63 ERKNPGHGAQLLGQA
+63 ERESDGQGGRILGQA
-78 YVQAGGRAAGMFLPG
+78 YVQAGTLAAESFLPVLSYG
-93 LEYSREEQPDDMFLA
+93 QEQTPEDFFSA

-121 FAETDCGEETM
+121 FQETDCGEEEII
-132 VEDERTA
+132 EDAETA
-139 RAILEEN
+139 EAIREEN
-146 EKLVAQKSQDENQKQ
+146 EKLIAQKLEAENQAQ

-168 QAQNKGNEA
+168 QAQE
-177 GSQSGQT
+177 T
-184 DGPGSGTGGSGQ
+184 
-196 ADGTGNGTGGSGQS
+196 QS
-210 DGTESGAGAESG
+210 DGAAET
-222 QTDSAGSPAGAQSGE
+222 QNETAQ
-237 DAQETVQI
+237 AQETSQI
-245 PEGTALEKQVEIPK
+245 PEGTATQKQVEIPR
-259 EQLGDFHSLL
+259 EQLTDFNYLL

-282 ESQINAQTL
+282 ESQINVDTL
-291 LGKDMELEKDPE
+291 LGKDMKLEKNPE
-303 NPQILIYHTHSQE
+303 QPQILIYHTHSQE
-316 GFADSVAGDTSTTVI
+316 GFADSVEGDTSTTVI
-331 GVGDYLVQLLQER
+331 GVGDYLAQLLQER

-370 YAEPVISQALQEHPS
+370 YAEPVISQALQEHPTI
-385 VEVVIDLHRD
+385 EIVIDLHRD
-395 GVDESKRLVTEVN
+395 GVDESKHLVTEVK
-408 GKQTAQV
+408 GKPTAQV

-457 DYTRCIYLKGY
+457 EYTRCIYLKGY

-497 EPFADLLNKV
+497 EPFADLLYKV
-507 LSGSEDL
+507 LSGNGAG

>member
-1 MVCAVNAQSL
+1 M
-11 LNSYEVFFP
+11 
-20 ERVGHI
+20 
-26 IIKGDDMNDLEK
+26 IKGDDMNDLEK

-48 VLVGIYLVG
+48 IVVGIYLAG
-57 KCYTLW
+57 KCRDIW
-63 ERKNPGHGAQLLGQA
+63 ERESDGQGGRILGQA
-78 YVQAGGRAAGMFLPG
+78 YVQAGTLAAESFLPVLSYG
-93 LEYSREEQPDDMFLA
+93 QEQTPEDFFSA

-121 FAETDCGEETM
+121 FQETDCGEEEII
-132 VEDERTA
+132 EDAETA
-139 RAILEEN
+139 EAIREEN
-146 EKLVAQKSQDENQKQ
+146 EKLIAQKLEAENQAQ

-168 QAQNKGNEA
+168 QAQE
-177 GSQSGQT
+177 T
-184 DGPGSGTGGSGQ
+184 
-196 ADGTGNGTGGSGQS
+196 QS
-210 DGTESGAGAESG
+210 DGAAET
-222 QTDSAGSPAGAQSGE
+222 QNETAQ
-237 DAQETVQI
+237 AQETSQI
-245 PEGTALEKQVEIPK
+245 PEGTATQKQVEIPR
-259 EQLGDFHSLL
+259 EQLTDFNYLL

-282 ESQINAQTL
+282 ESQINVDTL
-291 LGKDMELEKDPE
+291 LEKDMKLEKNPE
-303 NPQILIYHTHSQE
+303 QPQILIYHTHSQE
-316 GFADSVAGDTSTTVI
+316 GFADSVEGDTSTTVI
-331 GVGDYLVQLLQER
+331 GVGDYLAQLLQER

-370 YAEPVISQALQEHPS
+370 YAEPVISQALQEHPTI
-385 VEVVIDLHRD
+385 EVVIDLHRD
-395 GVDESKRLVTEVN
+395 GVDESKHLVTEVN
-408 GKQTAQV
+408 GKPTAQV

-457 DYTRCIYLKGY
+457 EYTRCIYLKGY

-497 EPFADLLNKV
+497 EPFADLLYKV
-507 LSGSEDL
+507 LSGSGTG

>member
-1 MVCAVNAQSL
+1 M
-11 LNSYEVFFP
+11 
-20 ERVGHI
+20 
-26 IIKGDDMNDLEK
+26 IKGDDMNDLEK

-48 VLVGIYLVG
+48 IVVGIYLAG
-57 KCYTLW
+57 KCRDIW
-63 ERKNPGHGAQLLGQA
+63 ERESDGQGGRILGQA
-78 YVQAGGRAAGMFLPG
+78 YVQAGTLAAESFLPVLSYG
-93 LEYSREEQPDDMFLA
+93 QEQTPEDFFSA

-121 FAETDCGEETM
+121 FQETDCGEEEII
-132 VEDERTA
+132 EDAETA
-139 RAILEEN
+139 EAIREEN
-146 EKLVAQKSQDENQKQ
+146 EKLIAQKLEAENQAQ

-168 QAQNKGNEA
+168 QAQE
-177 GSQSGQT
+177 T
-184 DGPGSGTGGSGQ
+184 
-196 ADGTGNGTGGSGQS
+196 QS
-210 DGTESGAGAESG
+210 DGAAET
-222 QTDSAGSPAGAQSGE
+222 QNETAQ
-237 DAQETVQI
+237 AQETSQI
-245 PEGTALEKQVEIPK
+245 PEGTATQKQVEIPR
-259 EQLGDFHSLL
+259 EQLTDFNYLL

-282 ESQINAQTL
+282 ESQINVDTL
-291 LGKDMELEKDPE
+291 LGKDMKLEKNPE
-303 NPQILIYHTHSQE
+303 QPQILIYHTHSQE
-316 GFADSVAGDTSTTVI
+316 GFADSVEGDTSTTVI
-331 GVGDYLVQLLQER
+331 GVGDYLAQLLQER

-370 YAEPVISQALQEHPS
+370 YAEPVISQALQEHPTI
-385 VEVVIDLHRD
+385 EIVIDLHRD
-395 GVDESKRLVTEVN
+395 GVDESKHLVTEVN
-408 GKQTAQV
+408 GKPTAQV

-457 DYTRCIYLKGY
+457 EYTRCIYLKGY

-497 EPFADLLNKV
+497 EPFADLLYKV
-507 LSGSEDL
+507 LSGNGAG

>member
-1 MVCAVNAQSL
+1 M
-11 LNSYEVFFP
+11 
-20 ERVGHI
+20 
-26 IIKGDDMNDLEK
+26 IKGDDMNDLEK

-48 VLVGIYLVG
+48 IVVGIYLAG
-57 KCYTLW
+57 KCRDIW
-63 ERKNPGHGAQLLGQA
+63 ERESDGQGGRILGQA
-78 YVQAGGRAAGMFLPG
+78 YVQAGTLAAESFLPVLSYG
-93 LEYSREEQPDDMFLA
+93 QEQTPEDFFSA

-121 FAETDCGEETM
+121 FQETDCGEEEII
-132 VEDERTA
+132 EDAETA
-139 RAILEEN
+139 EAIREEN
-146 EKLVAQKSQDENQKQ
+146 EKLIAQKLEAENQAQ

-168 QAQNKGNEA
+168 QAQE
-177 GSQSGQT
+177 T
-184 DGPGSGTGGSGQ
+184 
-196 ADGTGNGTGGSGQS
+196 QS
-210 DGTESGAGAESG
+210 DGAAET
-222 QTDSAGSPAGAQSGE
+222 QNETAQ
-237 DAQETVQI
+237 AQETSQI
-245 PEGTALEKQVEIPK
+245 PEGTATQKQVEIPR
-259 EQLGDFHSLL
+259 EQLTDFNYLL
-269 NNFFVVDPTTTAL
+269 NNFFVVDPKTTAL
-282 ESQINAQTL
+282 ESQINVDTL
-291 LGKDMELEKDPE
+291 LGKDMKLEKNPE
-303 NPQILIYHTHSQE
+303 QPQILIYHTHSQE
-316 GFADSVAGDTSTTVI
+316 GFADSVEGDTSTTVI

-370 YAEPVISQALQEHPS
+370 YAEPVISQALQEHPTI
-385 VEVVIDLHRD
+385 EVVIDLHRD
-395 GVDESKRLVTEVN
+395 GVDESKHLVTEVN
-408 GKQTAQV
+408 GKPTAQV

-457 DYTRCIYLKGY
+457 EYTRCIYLKGY

-497 EPFADLLNKV
+497 EPFADLLYKV
-507 LSGSEDL
+507 LSGNGAG

>member
-1 MVCAVNAQSL
+1 M
-11 LNSYEVFFP
+11 
-20 ERVGHI
+20 
-26 IIKGDDMNDLEK
+26 IKGDGMNDLEK

-48 VLVGIYLVG
+48 IVVGIYLAG
-57 KCYTLW
+57 KCRDIW
-63 ERKNPGHGAQLLGQA
+63 ERESDGQGGRILGQA
-78 YVQAGGRAAGMFLPG
+78 YVQAGTLAAESFLPVLSYG
-93 LEYSREEQPDDMFLA
+93 QEQTPEDFFSA

-121 FAETDCGEETM
+121 FQETDCGEEEII
-132 VEDERTA
+132 EDAETA
-139 RAILEEN
+139 EAIREEN
-146 EKLVAQKSQDENQKQ
+146 EKLIAQKLEAENQAQ

-168 QAQNKGNEA
+168 QAQE
-177 GSQSGQT
+177 T
-184 DGPGSGTGGSGQ
+184 
-196 ADGTGNGTGGSGQS
+196 QS
-210 DGTESGAGAESG
+210 DGAAET
-222 QTDSAGSPAGAQSGE
+222 QNETAQ
-237 DAQETVQI
+237 AQETSQI
-245 PEGTALEKQVEIPK
+245 PEGTATQKQVEIPR
-259 EQLGDFHSLL
+259 EQLTDFNYLL

-282 ESQINAQTL
+282 ESQINVDTL
-291 LGKDMELEKDPE
+291 LGKDMKLEKNPE
-303 NPQILIYHTHSQE
+303 QPQILIYHTHSQE
-316 GFADSVAGDTSTTVI
+316 GFADSVEGDTSTTVI
-331 GVGDYLVQLLQER
+331 GVGDYLAQLLQER

-370 YAEPVISQALQEHPS
+370 YAEPVISQALQEHPTI
-385 VEVVIDLHRD
+385 EVVIDLHRD
-395 GVDESKRLVTEVN
+395 GVDESKHLITEVN
-408 GKQTAQV
+408 GKPTAQV

-457 DYTRCIYLKGY
+457 EYTRCIYLKGY

-497 EPFADLLNKV
+497 EPFADLLYKV
-507 LSGSEDL
+507 LSGDGAG

>member
-1 MVCAVNAQSL
+1 M
-11 LNSYEVFFP
+11 
-20 ERVGHI
+20 
-26 IIKGDDMNDLEK
+26 IKGDDMNDLEK

-48 VLVGIYLVG
+48 IVVGIYLAG
-57 KCYTLW
+57 KCRDIW
-63 ERKNPGHGAQLLGQA
+63 ERESDGQGGRILGQA
-78 YVQAGGRAAGMFLPG
+78 YVQAGTLAAESFLPVLSYG
-93 LEYSREEQPDDMFLA
+93 QEQTPEDFFSA

-121 FAETDCGEETM
+121 FQETDCGEEEII
-132 VEDERTA
+132 EDAETA
-139 RAILEEN
+139 EAIREEN
-146 EKLVAQKSQDENQKQ
+146 EKLIAQKLEAENQAQ

-168 QAQNKGNEA
+168 QAQE
-177 GSQSGQT
+177 T
-184 DGPGSGTGGSGQ
+184 
-196 ADGTGNGTGGSGQS
+196 QS
-210 DGTESGAGAESG
+210 DGAAET
-222 QTDSAGSPAGAQSGE
+222 QNETAQ
-237 DAQETVQI
+237 AQETSQI
-245 PEGTALEKQVEIPK
+245 PEGTATQKKVEIPR
-259 EQLGDFHSLL
+259 EQLTDFNYLL

-282 ESQINAQTL
+282 ESQINVDTL
-291 LGKDMELEKDPE
+291 LGKDMKLEKNPE
-303 NPQILIYHTHSQE
+303 QPQILIYHTHSQE
-316 GFADSVAGDTSTTVI
+316 GFADSVEGDTSTTVI

-370 YAEPVISQALQEHPS
+370 YAEPVISQALQEHPTI
-385 VEVVIDLHRD
+385 EVVIDLHRD
-395 GVDESKRLVTEVN
+395 GVDESKHLVTEVN
-408 GKQTAQV
+408 GKPTAQV

-457 DYTRCIYLKGY
+457 EYTRCIYLKGY

-497 EPFADLLNKV
+497 EPFADLLYKV
-507 LSGSEDL
+507 LSGSGTG

>member
-1 MVCAVNAQSL
+1 M
-11 LNSYEVFFP
+11 
-20 ERVGHI
+20 
-26 IIKGDDMNDLEK
+26 IKGDDMNDLEK
-38 KVRAALILCV
+38 KVRAVLILCV
-48 VLVGIYLVG
+48 IVVGIYLAG
-57 KCYTLW
+57 KCRDIW
-63 ERKNPGHGAQLLGQA
+63 ERESDGQGGRILGQA
-78 YVQAGGRAAGMFLPG
+78 YVQAGTLAAESFLPVLSYG
-93 LEYSREEQPDDMFLA
+93 QEQTPEDFFSA

-121 FAETDCGEETM
+121 FQETDCGEEEII
-132 VEDERTA
+132 EDAETA
-139 RAILEEN
+139 EAIREEN
-146 EKLVAQKSQDENQKQ
+146 EKLIAQKLEAENQAQ

-168 QAQNKGNEA
+168 QAQE
-177 GSQSGQT
+177 T
-184 DGPGSGTGGSGQ
+184 
-196 ADGTGNGTGGSGQS
+196 QS
-210 DGTESGAGAESG
+210 DGAAET
-222 QTDSAGSPAGAQSGE
+222 QNETAQ
-237 DAQETVQI
+237 AQETSQI
-245 PEGTALEKQVEIPK
+245 PEGTATQKQVEIPR
-259 EQLGDFHSLL
+259 EQLTDFNYLL

-282 ESQINAQTL
+282 ESQINADTL
-291 LGKDMELEKDPE
+291 LGKDMKLEKNPE
-303 NPQILIYHTHSQE
+303 QPQILIYHTHSQE
-316 GFADSVAGDTSTTVI
+316 GFADSVEGDTSTTVI

-370 YAEPVISQALQEHPS
+370 YAEPVISQALQEHPTI
-385 VEVVIDLHRD
+385 EVVIDLHRD
-395 GVDESKRLVTEVN
+395 GVDESKHLVTEVN
-408 GKQTAQV
+408 GKPTAQV

-457 DYTRCIYLKGY
+457 EYTRCIYLKGY

-497 EPFADLLNKV
+497 EPFADLLYKV
-507 LSGSEDL
+507 LSGSGAG

>member
-1 MVCAVNAQSL
+1 M
-11 LNSYEVFFP
+11 
-20 ERVGHI
+20 
-26 IIKGDDMNDLEK
+26 IKGDDMNDLEK

-48 VLVGIYLVG
+48 IVVGIYLAG
-57 KCYTLW
+57 KCRDIW
-63 ERKNPGHGAQLLGQA
+63 ERESDGQGGRILGQA
-78 YVQAGGRAAGMFLPG
+78 YVQAGTLAAESFLPVLSYG
-93 LEYSREEQPDDMFLA
+93 QEQAPEDFFSA

-121 FAETDCGEETM
+121 FQETDCGEEEII
-132 VEDERTA
+132 EDAETA
-139 RAILEEN
+139 EAIREEN
-146 EKLVAQKSQDENQKQ
+146 EKLIAQKLEAENQAQ

-168 QAQNKGNEA
+168 QAQE
-177 GSQSGQT
+177 T
-184 DGPGSGTGGSGQ
+184 
-196 ADGTGNGTGGSGQS
+196 QS
-210 DGTESGAGAESG
+210 DGAAET
-222 QTDSAGSPAGAQSGE
+222 QNETAQ
-237 DAQETVQI
+237 AQETSQI
-245 PEGTALEKQVEIPK
+245 PEGTATQKQVEIPR
-259 EQLGDFHSLL
+259 EQLTDFNYLL

-282 ESQINAQTL
+282 ESQINADTL
-291 LGKDMELEKDPE
+291 LGKDMKLEKNPE
-303 NPQILIYHTHSQE
+303 QPQILIYHTHSQE
-316 GFADSVAGDTSTTVI
+316 GFADSVEGDTSTTVI

-370 YAEPVISQALQEHPS
+370 YAEPVISQALQEHPTI
-385 VEVVIDLHRD
+385 EVVIDLHRD
-395 GVDESKRLVTEVN
+395 GVDESKHLVTEVN
-408 GKQTAQV
+408 GKPTAQV

-457 DYTRCIYLKGY
+457 EYTRCIYLKGY

-497 EPFADLLNKV
+497 EPFADLLYKV
-507 LSGSEDL
+507 LSGDGAG

>member
-1 MVCAVNAQSL
+1 M
-11 LNSYEVFFP
+11 
-20 ERVGHI
+20 
-26 IIKGDDMNDLEK
+26 IKGDDMNDLEK

-48 VLVGIYLVG
+48 IVVGIYLAG
-57 KCYTLW
+57 KCRDIW
-63 ERKNPGHGAQLLGQA
+63 ERESDGQGGRILGQA
-78 YVQAGGRAAGMFLPG
+78 YVQAGTLAAESFLPVLSYG
-93 LEYSREEQPDDMFLA
+93 QEQTPEDFFSA

-121 FAETDCGEETM
+121 FQETDCGEEEII
-132 VEDERTA
+132 EDAETA
-139 RAILEEN
+139 EAIREEN
-146 EKLVAQKSQDENQKQ
+146 EKLIAQKLEAENQAQ

-168 QAQNKGNEA
+168 QAQE
-177 GSQSGQT
+177 T
-184 DGPGSGTGGSGQ
+184 
-196 ADGTGNGTGGSGQS
+196 QS
-210 DGTESGAGAESG
+210 DGAAET
-222 QTDSAGSPAGAQSGE
+222 QNETAQ
-237 DAQETVQI
+237 AQETSQI
-245 PEGTALEKQVEIPK
+245 PEGTATQKQVEIPR
-259 EQLGDFHSLL
+259 EQLTDFNYLL

-282 ESQINAQTL
+282 ESQINVDTL
-291 LGKDMELEKDPE
+291 LGKDMKLEKNPE
-303 NPQILIYHTHSQE
+303 QPQILIYHTHSQE
-316 GFADSVAGDTSTTVI
+316 GFADSVEGDTSTTVI

-370 YAEPVISQALQEHPS
+370 YAEPVISQALQEHPTI
-385 VEVVIDLHRD
+385 EVVIDLHRD
-395 GVDESKRLVTEVN
+395 GVDESKHLVTEVN
-408 GKQTAQV
+408 GKPTAQV

-457 DYTRCIYLKGY
+457 EYTRCIYLKGY

-497 EPFADLLNKV
+497 EPFADLLYKV
-507 LSGSEDL
+507 LSGER

>member
-1 MVCAVNAQSL
+1 M
-11 LNSYEVFFP
+11 
-20 ERVGHI
+20 
-26 IIKGDDMNDLEK
+26 IKGDGMNDLEK

-48 VLVGIYLVG
+48 IVVGIYLAG
-57 KCYTLW
+57 KCRDIW
-63 ERKNPGHGAQLLGQA
+63 ERESDGQGGRILGQA
-78 YVQAGGRAAGMFLPG
+78 YVQAGTLAAESFLPVLSYG
-93 LEYSREEQPDDMFLA
+93 QEQTPEDFFSA

-121 FAETDCGEETM
+121 FQETDCGEEEII
-132 VEDERTA
+132 EDAETTE
-139 RAILEEN
+139 AIREEN
-146 EKLVAQKSQDENQKQ
+146 EKLIAQKLEAENQAQ

-168 QAQNKGNEA
+168 QAQE
-177 GSQSGQT
+177 T
-184 DGPGSGTGGSGQ
+184 
-196 ADGTGNGTGGSGQS
+196 QS
-210 DGTESGAGAESG
+210 DGAAET
-222 QTDSAGSPAGAQSGE
+222 QNETAQ
-237 DAQETVQI
+237 AQETSQI
-245 PEGTALEKQVEIPK
+245 PEGTATQKQVEIPR
-259 EQLGDFHSLL
+259 EQLTDFNYLL

-282 ESQINAQTL
+282 ESQINVDTL
-291 LGKDMELEKDPE
+291 LGKDMKLEKNPE
-303 NPQILIYHTHSQE
+303 QPQILIYHTHSQE
-316 GFADSVAGDTSTTVI
+316 GFADSVEGDTSTTVI

-370 YAEPVISQALQEHPS
+370 YAEPVISQALQEHPTI
-385 VEVVIDLHRD
+385 EVVIDLHRD
-395 GVDESKRLVTEVN
+395 GVDESKHLVTEVN
-408 GKQTAQV
+408 GKPTAQV

-457 DYTRCIYLKGY
+457 EYTRCIYLKGY

-497 EPFADLLNKV
+497 EPFADLLYKV
-507 LSGSEDL
+507 LSGDGAG

>member
-1 MVCAVNAQSL
+1 M
-11 LNSYEVFFP
+11 
-20 ERVGHI
+20 
-26 IIKGDDMNDLEK
+26 IKGDDMNDLEK

-48 VLVGIYLVG
+48 IVVGIYLAG
-57 KCYTLW
+57 KCRDIW
-63 ERKNPGHGAQLLGQA
+63 ERESDGQGGRILGQA
-78 YVQAGGRAAGMFLPG
+78 YVQAGTLAAESFLPVLSYG
-93 LEYSREEQPDDMFLA
+93 QEQTPEDFFSA

-121 FAETDCGEETM
+121 FQETDCGEEEII
-132 VEDERTA
+132 EDAETA
-139 RAILEEN
+139 EAIREEN
-146 EKLVAQKSQDENQKQ
+146 EKLIAQKLEAENQAQ

-168 QAQNKGNEA
+168 QAQE
-177 GSQSGQT
+177 T
-184 DGPGSGTGGSGQ
+184 
-196 ADGTGNGTGGSGQS
+196 QS
-210 DGTESGAGAESG
+210 DGAAET
-222 QTDSAGSPAGAQSGE
+222 QNETAQ
-237 DAQETVQI
+237 AQETSQI
-245 PEGTALEKQVEIPK
+245 PEGTATQKQVEIPR
-259 EQLGDFHSLL
+259 EQLTDFNYLL

-282 ESQINAQTL
+282 ESQINADTL
-291 LGKDMELEKDPE
+291 LGKDMKLEKNPE
-303 NPQILIYHTHSQE
+303 QPQILIYHTHSQE
-316 GFADSVAGDTSTTVI
+316 GFADSVEGDTSTTVI
-331 GVGDYLVQLLQER
+331 GVGDYLAQLLQER

-370 YAEPVISQALQEHPS
+370 YAEPVISQALQEHPTI
-385 VEVVIDLHRD
+385 EVVIDLHRD
-395 GVDESKRLVTEVN
+395 GVDESKHLVTEVN
-408 GKQTAQV
+408 GKPTAQV

-457 DYTRCIYLKGY
+457 EYTRCIYLKGY

-497 EPFADLLNKV
+497 EPFADLLYKV
-507 LSGSEDL
+507 LSGSGAG